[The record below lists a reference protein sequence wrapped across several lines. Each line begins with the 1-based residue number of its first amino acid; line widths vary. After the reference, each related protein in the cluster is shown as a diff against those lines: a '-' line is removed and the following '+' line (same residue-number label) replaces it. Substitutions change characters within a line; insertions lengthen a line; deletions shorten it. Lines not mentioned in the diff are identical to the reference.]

1 MPRVACRGG
10 RRRAALRGLQRDILP
25 FAMARRFRPIPSGA
39 IRVAIPDTTQQTAY
53 SCGAS
58 CLQAICKYYG
68 VGPDDEWEFVRA
80 LRPDH
85 RLGSDPEPIQR
96 AAQRFGLCTRAYLQ
110 MTVAQLKAEL
120 RRHHAV
126 LLLVQAWGRERRQGR
141 LRRRLDYRHQWRD
154 GHWIIAIGYDRDA
167 IYFEDPSLQ
176 AVRGYLR
183 IAELEQRWHHTGHHA
198 ERQEHYGLALWQP
211 RRRRSAYTTR
221 AERVQ

>member
-1 MPRVACRGG
+1 MLTP
-10 RRRAALRGLQRDILP
+10 
-25 FAMARRFRPIPSGA
+25 ARHFRPIPPGA
-39 IRVAIPDTTQQTAY
+39 IRIAVPDTTQQTAY

-85 RLGSDPEPIQR
+85 RFGSDPEPIQR
-96 AAQRFGLCTRAYLQ
+96 AARRFGLSYREYAP
-110 MTVAQLKAEL
+110 MTVADLKAEL
-120 RRHHAV
+120 RLRHPV
-126 LLLVQAWGRERRQGR
+126 LIIVQAWGRERRQGR
-141 LRRRLDYRHQWRD
+141 LRRRLDYRHEWGD
-154 GHWIIAIGYDRDA
+154 GHWLIAIGFDRDA

-183 IAELEQRWHHTGHHA
+183 IAELEPRWHHAGHHA
-198 ERQEHYGLALWQP
+198 AHKDHYGLALWHP
-211 RRRRSAYTTR
+211 HRRRSAYTTR